1 MSLTLTS
8 TALPTRA
15 AAHSHGGGRIAVVE
29 PDSLAHELGLRPG
42 DRVLSVNGH
51 SLRDVIDYRY
61 YAASERVTL
70 AVESDGQ
77 TRTLTVDREDDE
89 PLGIDFEDALFDD
102 IIRCN
107 NNCYFCF
114 IGGNSKGMRRSL
126 FIKDDDYRLSFLF
139 GNFATLTNLTDEDWA
154 RFEEQRLSP
163 LYVSVHATDLELRR
177 KLLANRGA
185 GDILVELDRLAAL
198 HIQSHCQ
205 LVVCP
210 GLNDGPHLD
219 RSIAELGAR
228 HPWVQSI
235 AVVPVGLTDMNQVRG
250 AHKLK
255 SPGPLANQICTP
267 AYARTI
273 LAQVRRH
280 QRRFQAAFGEPLVYA
295 SDEYYVMAGARI
307 PAARHYGDYPQF
319 ENGVGM
325 VRYLIEDWRRIKRR
339 LSQGATLQPMARSMT
354 LVCGTLI
361 APVLAP
367 LVAEFSEATGVRAN
381 LVPVTNRT
389 YGASISC
396 SGLLPARDILE
407 ALEGIPL
414 GDLVVLPRYALDDGG
429 ACFLD
434 DMTPEEIE
442 QRLGHR
448 TLYVKGLSELFHDE
462 PDEPD
467 DPDE

>member
-1 MSLTLTS
+1 
-8 TALPTRA
+8 
-15 AAHSHGGGRIAVVE
+15 
-29 PDSLAHELGLRPG
+29 
-42 DRVLSVNGH
+42 
-51 SLRDVIDYRY
+51 
-61 YAASERVTL
+61 
-70 AVESDGQ
+70 
-77 TRTLTVDREDDE
+77 
-89 PLGIDFEDALFDD
+89 
-102 IIRCN
+102 
-107 NNCYFCF
+107 
-114 IGGNSKGMRRSL
+114 MRRSL

-185 GDILVELDRLAAL
+185 GDILAELDRLAAL

-255 SPGPLANQICTP
+255 APGPLADQICTP
-267 AYARTI
+267 AYARAI

-280 QRRFQAAFGEPLVYA
+280 QRGFQAAFGEPLVYA

-339 LSQGATLQPMARSMT
+339 LSHGAGLQPMARSMT

-367 LVAEFSEATGVRAN
+367 LVAEFSEATGVEAN

-396 SGLLPARDILE
+396 SGLLPARDILG

-448 TLYVKGLSELFHDE
+448 TLYVKGLSELFYDE

-467 DPDE
+467 DPNE

>member
-8 TALPTRA
+8 TALPTGA

-61 YAASERVTL
+61 YVASERVTL
-70 AVESDGQ
+70 AVESDGE

-280 QRRFQAAFGEPLVYA
+280 QRRFQVAFGEPLVYA

-319 ENGVGM
+319 
-325 VRYLIEDWRRIKRR
+325 
-339 LSQGATLQPMARSMT
+339 
-354 LVCGTLI
+354 
-361 APVLAP
+361 
-367 LVAEFSEATGVRAN
+367 
-381 LVPVTNRT
+381 
-389 YGASISC
+389 
-396 SGLLPARDILE
+396 
-407 ALEGIPL
+407 
-414 GDLVVLPRYALDDGG
+414 
-429 ACFLD
+429 
-434 DMTPEEIE
+434 
-442 QRLGHR
+442 
-448 TLYVKGLSELFHDE
+448 
-462 PDEPD
+462 
-467 DPDE
+467 

>member
-1 MSLTLTS
+1 
-8 TALPTRA
+8 
-15 AAHSHGGGRIAVVE
+15 
-29 PDSLAHELGLRPG
+29 
-42 DRVLSVNGH
+42 
-51 SLRDVIDYRY
+51 
-61 YAASERVTL
+61 
-70 AVESDGQ
+70 
-77 TRTLTVDREDDE
+77 
-89 PLGIDFEDALFDD
+89 
-102 IIRCN
+102 
-107 NNCYFCF
+107 
-114 IGGNSKGMRRSL
+114 
-126 FIKDDDYRLSFLF
+126 
-139 GNFATLTNLTDEDWA
+139 
-154 RFEEQRLSP
+154 
-163 LYVSVHATDLELRR
+163 
-177 KLLANRGA
+177 
-185 GDILVELDRLAAL
+185 
-198 HIQSHCQ
+198 
-205 LVVCP
+205 
-210 GLNDGPHLD
+210 
-219 RSIAELGAR
+219 
-228 HPWVQSI
+228 
-235 AVVPVGLTDMNQVRG
+235 
-250 AHKLK
+250 
-255 SPGPLANQICTP
+255 
-267 AYARTI
+267 
-273 LAQVRRH
+273 
-280 QRRFQAAFGEPLVYA
+280 
-295 SDEYYVMAGARI
+295 
-307 PAARHYGDYPQF
+307 
-319 ENGVGM
+319 M

-339 LSQGATLQPMARSMT
+339 LSNGAGLQPMARSMT